1 MSDVIRL
8 DQNQNEAIKP
18 IFYHGHLLEKIIL
31 WYALPH
37 DFYL

>member
-1 MSDVIRL
+1 MSGVIRL

-18 IFYHGHLLEKIIL
+18 IFYHGHLLEKIML

-37 DFYL
+37 DFHL